1 MVFVVRPPLET
12 PTGRFIGV
20 VHLQR
25 LLREPPHEAIGTAVD
40 TDIEP
45 LPADAPL
52 LAVTRRMATYD
63 LLAIPV
69 VDEERRLLGA
79 VSVDDV
85 LDHLLPED
93 WRETDEEVPVVTG
106 AVPAVARPS
115 AAPSAPRHAGPR
127 GGRRG

>member
-25 LLREPPHEAIGTAVD
+25 LLREPPHEAIGTLVD
-40 TDIEP
+40 TDIDP
-45 LPADAPL
+45 VPADAPL
-52 LAVTRRMATYD
+52 LAVTRRLATYD

-69 VDEERRLLGA
+69 VDDERRLLGA

-93 WRETDEEVPVVTG
+93 WRETDEEVQPE
-106 AVPAVARPS
+106 P
-115 AAPSAPRHAGPR
+115 AAPARAGVRAPR